1 MMARS
6 QPSVTRQTAVSQQTG
21 ISLIEILMVV
31 LIISVGM
38 TATAKFQ
45 GDLLRAGATTQARI
59 QALVHGQNAIEG
71 LLINPSTA
79 TNGHENNV
87 AGVSAKYDV
96 LWEVSPFSGLGNTH
110 QYTATVRWH
119 DNQNQEQS
127 IKLSTLLYIDFM
139 QGGPGADDSV
149 RIQATCDLF
158 GC

>member
-1 MMARS
+1 MIRS
-6 QPSVTRQTAVSQQTG
+6 QTSISLQISLSRQTG

-45 GDLLRAGATTQARI
+45 GDLLRAGATTQART

-71 LLINPSTA
+71 LLINPSNG
-79 TNGHENNV
+79 TNGHKNNI
-87 AGVSAKYDV
+87 AGVSAAYDL
-96 LWEVSPFSGLGNTH
+96 LWEVSPFAGLSNTH